1 MDEDIKD
8 QEPQIQEENIIQNED
23 SQLSNISKG
32 KMINIT
38 NDI

>member
-23 SQLSNISKG
+23 SQLSNISRG
-32 KMINIT
+32 T
-38 NDI
+38 L